1 MQKNNTPLYILNI
14 ALRLV
19 AICAIIALLVATV
32 NFFAAPV
39 IEENN
44 RKATEAAISKLF
56 DGKTVIY
63 TEVENALVPE
73 EQKDTVDTV
82 YSVADAE
89 SNVLGYCVALSPV
102 CFKGEVNLIVA
113 FEKDG
118 FIKGVEITATN
129 DETSGIGTK
138 VKDKSFTDRFIET
151 SGQEISDKAE
161 DYVIAQSTKTSK
173 PVAQSIITAKSV
185 ISSLV
190 NSDSILNETDAV
202 ENIDGEEEVKE

>member
-56 DGKTVIY
+56 DGKTVVY
-63 TEVENALVPE
+63 TKIENASVPE
-73 EQKDTVDTV
+73 EQTDTVDTV
-82 YSVADAE
+82 YSVSDE
-89 SNVLGYCVALSPV
+89 ENKFLGYCVQLSPI

-113 FEKDG
+113 FEEDG
-118 FIKGVEITATN
+118 FIKGVEITSTN

-151 SGQEISDKAE
+151 SGEEISDKAD

-185 ISSLV
+185 ITNLINGDSSA
-190 NSDSILNETDAV
+190 NETV
-202 ENIDGEEEVKE
+202 SEEINDGEEEVKE

>member
-56 DGKTVIY
+56 DGNNVIY
-63 TEVENALVPE
+63 TEIENALVPE

-82 YSVADAE
+82 YSVSDE
-89 SNVLGYCVALSPV
+89 ENKFLGYCVKLSPI

-113 FEKDG
+113 FEEDG
-118 FIKGVEITATN
+118 FIKGVEITSTN

-151 SGQEISDKAE
+151 SGEEISDKAD

-185 ISSLV
+185 ITNLINGDSSA
-190 NSDSILNETDAV
+190 NETV
-202 ENIDGEEEVKE
+202 SEEINDGEEEVKE